1 MQTWIYIAMC
11 VPAVLMII
19 AGIAL
24 GTERINSTIKQHH
37 FARKF
42 NIRSYATKIVTLFT
56 FTGLAFSVGGIL
68 IVSSKT
74 IPGIAIVV
82 IAFIIFL
89 ISYRAIQKKH

>member
-1 MQTWIYIAMC
+1 METWIYIAMC

-24 GTERINSTIKQHH
+24 GTERKNSTIKQHH

-42 NIRSYATKIVTLFT
+42 NIKSYAKKIVTLFT

-74 IPGIAIVV
+74 IPGIAIVAV
-82 IAFIIFL
+82 AFIIFL
-89 ISYRAIQKKH
+89 ISYSSIQKKN